1 MEDHELT
8 QAGWDPLEVIA
19 SLVTAAVTV
28 LVAAGAIGGIIGAT
42 GPMPYPSFEDMTSTI
57 ILQATG
63 WVTLGL
69 ILLLGAL
76 ASLWLQVRRW
86 SAAGDGAQTLIAL
99 HHLKRSRRLATWIG
113 VLLLA
118 VAGAAV
124 ADLVATFLPTSPSL
138 TSALGWER
146 YATEI
151 GLVLALLLGVVGG
164 LYLVQNLTLQC
175 RASEAD
181 TIDEP
186 DEPDE
191 E

>member
-1 MEDHELT
+1 MENHELT
-8 QAGWDPLEVIA
+8 RAGWDPLEVVA
-19 SLVTAAVTV
+19 GLVTAAVTV

-42 GPMPYPSFEDMTSTI
+42 GPMPYPSFDGITSTI

-76 ASLWLQVRRW
+76 AVLWWQIRCW
-86 SAAGDGAQTLIAL
+86 SPAADGAPTPVAL
-99 HHLKRSRRLATWIG
+99 HHLKRSRRLTTWVG

-118 VAGAAV
+118 VAGGAV
-124 ADLVATFLPTSPSL
+124 AELVATFLPTSPSL

-175 RASEAD
+175 RASEPD
-181 TIDEP
+181 EIDEA
-186 DEPDE
+186 
-191 E
+191 